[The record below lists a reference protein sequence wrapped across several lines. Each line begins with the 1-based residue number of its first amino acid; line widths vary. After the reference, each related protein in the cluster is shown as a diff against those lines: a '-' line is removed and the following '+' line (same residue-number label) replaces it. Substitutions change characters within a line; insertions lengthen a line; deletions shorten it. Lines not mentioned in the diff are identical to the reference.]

1 MLRFKIVVLLM
12 AFMLLGMGCQSKVHS
27 PAEESN
33 RMSVTTEWLVVPEGR
48 IAFDDQGEGQL
59 IMLLPGLGDLRQS
72 YRFLIPILVE
82 SGYRVVSV
90 DLRGHGESSVPWADY
105 STQAVARDVLDLIAH
120 LDAGPAV
127 LVGNSFSA
135 CVAVWAATE
144 QPDAVAG
151 VSMIGP
157 FVRPHEVSFMIRS
170 AMVVMFNGPWKVGAW
185 GAFHR
190 SLFTHEHPEDYA
202 EYQQV
207 LRQNLAEPGR
217 FAAVKAMIDRDDTA
231 VAERLTQLTVPVQI
245 IMGEKDP
252 DYPDPAAEAAW
263 IAAQTYGVV
272 ALLPNLGHYPQ
283 AEAPQETA
291 TALLNW
297 LQ

>member
-1 MLRFKIVVLLM
+1 
-12 AFMLLGMGCQSKVHS
+12 
-27 PAEESN
+27 
-33 RMSVTTEWLVVPEGR
+33 MSVATEWLVVPEGR
-48 IAFDDQGEGQL
+48 IAFDDQGEGPL
-59 IMLLPGLGDLRQS
+59 IVLLPGLGDLRQT
-72 YRFLIPILVE
+72 YRFLTPILVE

-105 STQAVARDVLDLIAH
+105 STQSVASDVLDLIEH

-135 CVAVWAATE
+135 GVAVWAATE
-144 QPDAVAG
+144 RPDAVTA

-157 FVRPHEVSFMIRS
+157 FVRPHDLSFMIRS
-170 AMVVMFNGPWKVGAW
+170 AMAVMFNGPWKVGAW

-190 SLFTHEHPEDYA
+190 TLFTHEHPADYDQ
-202 EYQQV
+202 YQRN

-217 FAAVKAMIDRDDTA
+217 FAAVKAMLDRDDTA

-252 DYPDPAAEAAW
+252 DYPDPAAEAEW
-263 IAAQTYGVV
+263 IAAQTDGVV
-272 ALLPNLGHYPQ
+272 VLLPNFGHYPQ

-291 TALLNW
+291 DALTNW
-297 LQ
+297 LKTL